1 MARHGVHERVSV
13 SQGTVGDI
21 VKICA
26 SKRLET
32 STTVVAVAVSVCGS
46 CSPGHARTVCERRV
60 SVAFIVATRGHLE
73 RHEAKRLADRRAD
86 CTVKC

>member
-32 STTVVAVAVSVCGS
+32 FTIVVVVAVSVCGS
-46 CSPGHARTVCERRV
+46 CSLGHARTMCERRV
-60 SVAFIVATRGHLE
+60 SVAFIVATNR
-73 RHEAKRLADRRAD
+73 
-86 CTVKC
+86 V